1 MESRVITKNGLD
13 YIVYE
18 DGRVFYPEREIVVE
32 RKNGTV
38 FKYKRGYREA
48 VYNIQKNGYVKVTK
62 WLKHRLVAEAFI
74 DKIAGKEH
82 VNHIDGN
89 KLNNNVNNLEWCT
102 HKENVHH
109 AIKNNL
115 FKPFQ
120 NIKREGENNGN
131 SKLNNEQVLAIVKDN
146 RLHKEIAKEYKI
158 DSSHVSTIKNGK
170 YWSSITGIKYEKTR
184 ITSEDYNVCTEGR
197 L

>member
-1 MESRVITKNGLD
+1 MKKQNNIEVRPVVGYEGL
-13 YIVYE
+13 YE
-18 DGRVFYPEREIVVE
+18 IDTQGNLYSLRFNK
-32 RKNGTV
+32 RKKMKPNV
-38 FKYKRGYREA
+38 NSRGYYKA
-48 VYNIQKNGYVKVTK
+48 GLSIDGKYNCVKI
-62 WLKHRLVAEAFI
+62 HRLVAEAFI